1 MPHKDK
7 KEHNE
12 YTKQYLSKPENK
24 IKNQNIQKRN
34 YWRKVIEAHYHKN
47 KITDDIYDIKNKTLE
62 ELIIIVRMI
71 KIKEI
76 LETKE

>member
-34 YWRKVIEAHYHKN
+34 YWRKVIEEYGTK
-47 KITDDIYDIKNKTLE
+47 E
-62 ELIIIVRMI
+62 IIIRVYR
-71 KIKEI
+71 
-76 LETKE
+76 